1 MKEIVVNLEAIV
13 LLSFYQIDLRL
24 PGSHSFPISQRSS
37 PYRGNDHKA
46 YSPEP
51 AYQHLREQS
60 LHARSHIG
68 RIGLVE
74 ALDLTD
80 SPLQSDVCVAKASIS
95 MFHRARSKMF
105 TTSGMYIPITPSVLR
120 PSAPISSP
128 WLRTKQ
134 MARKS

>member
-80 SPLQSDVCVAKASIS
+80 SPLQSDVCVREGFHLNVSPRSIENVHN
-95 MFHRARSKMF
+95 FWHVYPNY
-105 TTSGMYIPITPSVLR
+105 T
-120 PSAPISSP
+120 
-128 WLRTKQ
+128 
-134 MARKS
+134 